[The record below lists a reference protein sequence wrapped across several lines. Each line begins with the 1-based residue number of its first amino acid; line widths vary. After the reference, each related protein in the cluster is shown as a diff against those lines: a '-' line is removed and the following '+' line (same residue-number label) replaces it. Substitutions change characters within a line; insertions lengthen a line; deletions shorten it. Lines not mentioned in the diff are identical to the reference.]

1 MASGNGGARS
11 AVWLLVAALALLG
24 TVAVLH
30 SQSAPPEEP
39 AAAPARPVPLPGA
52 ISLEALPA
60 PLPDESATGGT
71 PSGEL
76 SVVDPPPG
84 VVAAQVPAGP
94 GGIPGAAMAAY
105 QRAERTLATSTPG
118 CRLSWTTLAA
128 LGRAASGHARG
139 GQLDGHGRTLGRFL
153 GPRLDGSPGLPRI
166 PDTDHGQLDGDP
178 QWDRAVG
185 PMQIIPSTWRRYAA
199 DGDGDGQADPNDMSD
214 AALTAGRY
222 LCAGNVDL
230 AVPEQQTAAFHR
242 VNRSDSYVAAVRTFA
257 TDYARDTVPQPL
269 AAPPPAPVPPPVSPP
284 VSPPKPVHRMAPSH
298 RSTPTTTPV
307 KRTTPTTST
316 TPTTTTASTSTSKAP
331 GRPNRILPPTSIAPT
346 TAGAPD
352 AGTPVTQQAASPT
365 VTTVTTTVSA
375 PPAQPSPAAPAP
387 GVSTSQKPIPII
399 VLPPTD
405 SAPRSTTAK

>member
-1 MASGNGGARS
+1 MVSGNGGARS
-11 AVWLLVAALALLG
+11 VVWLLVAALALLG

-39 AAAPARPVPLPGA
+39 TAAPARPVQLPGA
-52 ISLEALPA
+52 VSLEALPA

-76 SVVDPPPG
+76 SVIDQPLG
-84 VVAAQVPAGP
+84 SVAAQVPPGP
-94 GGIPGAAMAAY
+94 GGVPGAAMAAY
-105 QRAERTLATSTPG
+105 RRAEHTLATSTPG

-139 GQLDGHGRTLGRFL
+139 GQLDEHGRTLGRFL

-178 QWDRAVG
+178 HWDRAVG
-185 PMQIIPSTWRRYAA
+185 PLQIIPSTWLRYAA

-214 AALTAGRY
+214 AALIAGRY
-222 LCAGNVDL
+222 LCAGDVDL
-230 AVPEQQTAAFHR
+230 TVPEQQTAAFQR
-242 VNRSDSYVAAVRTFA
+242 VNRSDSYVTAVRAFA
-257 TDYARDTVPQPL
+257 ADYARDAAPPPAL
-269 AAPPPAPVPPPVSPP
+269 AAPPPAPVLPPA
-284 VSPPKPVHRMAPSH
+284 PPKPVHRATPSH
-298 RSTPTTTPV
+298 RPAPTTSAV
-307 KRTTPTTST
+307 KRTTPAAATPQAASTTST
-316 TPTTTTASTSTSKAP
+316 APSTTTPSTSRAP
-331 GRPNRILPPTSIAPT
+331 VRPNRILPPTSNGPT

-352 AGTPVTQQAASPT
+352 AGAPVTQQAVSPT

-375 PPAQPSPAAPAP
+375 PPPQQSPSASAP
-387 GVSTSQKPIPII
+387 GASGSQKPIPII

-405 SAPRSTTAK
+405 AAPPK